1 MTYDYGYVVGM
12 EMEDPAVQST
22 VFSNLMWDFIYT
34 H

>member
-12 EMEDPAVQST
+12 EMEDSAVQST
-22 VFSNLMWDFIYT
+22 AFSNLMWDFIYT